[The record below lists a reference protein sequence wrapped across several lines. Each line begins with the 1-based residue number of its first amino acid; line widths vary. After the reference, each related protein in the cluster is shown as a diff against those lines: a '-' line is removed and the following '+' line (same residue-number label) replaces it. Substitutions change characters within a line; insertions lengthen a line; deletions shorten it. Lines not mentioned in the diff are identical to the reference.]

1 MTISW
6 LGQSCFKI
14 QGKDVALVTDPYGGE
29 VGLKL
34 SRLSADIV
42 TVSHDHDDHNNVD
55 AVRGEKGETPFL
67 ISSPG
72 EYEVKGVFVYGIPFW
87 HDKSEGK
94 ERGQS
99 VTYRIEMEGI
109 SIAHLGDLGHTLN
122 EEQVAKLDGV
132 DILLIPVGDKWTIG
146 AREAAEIINEI
157 EPRIVIPMHYK
168 IPGLKMDID
177 PVDKF
182 LKEMGAGKAEH
193 LPKLKIVKKDLPQEE
208 TKVIILDKD

>member
-14 QGKDVALVTDPYGGE
+14 VGKDVSLLTDPYGAMT
-29 VGLKL
+29 GLKMP
-34 SRLSADIV
+34 RTSADIV
-42 TVSHDHDDHNNVD
+42 TVSHDHEDHNNIE
-55 AVRGEKGETPFL
+55 AVRGEDGKEPFL
-67 ISSPG
+67 ITRPG

-87 HDKSEGK
+87 HDKEEGK
-94 ERGQS
+94 ERGES
-99 VTYRIEMEGI
+99 VAYRIEMEGI

-132 DILLIPVGDKWTIG
+132 DILLIPVGGKWTIG

-168 IPGLKMDID
+168 IPGLKID
-177 PVDKF
+177 LEAVDKF
-182 LKEMGAGKAEH
+182 LKEMGASRAEH
-193 LPKLKIVKKDLPQEE
+193 MPKLKITKKDLPQEE
-208 TKVIILDKD
+208 TKTIILDRD